1 MQYLCDR
8 SEYRRNRR
16 YVWGV
21 SRCSWGNLTASC
33 FDTQLGPK
41 MNETIMV
48 VDDDESNL
56 YLLESLLDDEG
67 YNVIGARNY
76 PEMAAELR
84 KARPA
89 LILLD
94 YMMPGE
100 NGIEI
105 CRILKNDAE
114 LESIPIVM
122 VSAVDDSDTIAEGIE
137 AGAIDWVPKP
147 VDDEAIL
154 EHVRL
159 AVG

>member
-1 MQYLCDR
+1 V
-8 SEYRRNRR
+8 N
-16 YVWGV
+16 
-21 SRCSWGNLTASC
+21 N
-33 FDTQLGPK
+33 
-41 MNETIMV
+41 TIMV

-67 YNVIGARNY
+67 YDVIEAHNY
-76 PEMAAELR
+76 PEMAIELQ

-105 CRILKNDAE
+105 CQILKRDAE

-122 VSAVDDSDTIAEGIE
+122 VSAVDDSETIAEAME
-137 AGAIDWVPKP
+137 AGAIDWVCKP

-154 EHVRL
+154 QHARA
-159 AVG
+159 AVGSQ

>member
-1 MQYLCDR
+1 MSDSNGR
-8 SEYRRNRR
+8 I
-16 YVWGV
+16 YVSLWTTILRPMFH
-21 SRCSWGNLTASC
+21 SAASPILLDNL
-33 FDTQLGPK
+33 
-41 MNETIMV
+41 I
-48 VDDDESNL
+48 
-56 YLLESLLDDEG
+56 DDEG

-76 PEMAAELR
+76 PEMAAELQ

-154 EHVRL
+154 EHVCL